1 MISVLLVA
9 ATIAVNSVSQ
19 NQVTRTV
26 TVNYTLSGEKA
37 VVTLDTVT
45 TNGAAMAAADLLN
58 VAGDGNRLMDI
69 GMHTLLW
76 QPPESA
82 GFGPFG
88 ANQVKVTL
96 KAWSVDAP
104 PDYMVIDLEFPER
117 VRYYT
122 CKEAIPGGIE
132 DMRYKTDFLAMRR
145 IPAAG
150 VTWRMGT
157 SKNVRPGNWGG
168 SSSWRAGEQTHYV
181 KLTSDFYLAV
191 YELTRRHF
199 YWLNNASFSVDN
211 GEDSFASYVPNGD
224 TWNLPMNSI
233 QFCVMRGWFHNS
245 NCGYLAT
252 LSDPYAEDTVF
263 KFWPRDGHD
272 ILPAKYAG
280 CSGAN
285 CTGSSP
291 RTSVLRKARDRY
303 GIDFDL
309 PTEAEWEFACRAGTE
324 KTLYNN
330 TDLGPNNVLD
340 PNLDEIAWYFFNS
353 SNETYQCCVPRPVG
367 LKKPNAYGLY
377 DMLGNVAETCLDIY
391 KDYPKSDVVE
401 GDPKG
406 AIPTTGQ
413 IRGLRILMRGGAFH
427 SDSCY
432 GPRSGARLSS
442 SSGVK
447 DQQSVGW
454 GQAKVATGND
464 AALSKRADGFRFWAP
479 CKAVK

>member
-1 MISVLLVA
+1 MISVLLAA

-19 NQVTRTV
+19 NPVTRTV

-58 VAGDGNRLMDI
+58 VAGDGNRLMDT

-104 PDYMVIDLEFPER
+104 PDYMVIDLEMPER

-157 SKNVRPGNWGG
+157 SKNVRPGNFNG
-168 SSSWRAGEQTHYV
+168 SNYRAAEQTHYV
-181 KLTSDFYLAV
+181 KLTKDFYLAV
-191 YELTRRHF
+191 YELTKRHF
-199 YWLNNASFSVDN
+199 YWMNNLKFDITN
-211 GEDSFASYVPNGD
+211 YTDPFAPYGG
-224 TWNLPMNSI
+224 TWDWPMNSV
-233 QFCVMRGWFHNS
+233 QYCMMRGWFHDS
-245 NCGYLAT
+245 GSAKCQYLAS
-252 LSDPYAEDTVF
+252 LEDPYRDDTVH
-263 KFWPRDGHD
+263 KFWPRDGHEID
-272 ILPAKYAG
+272 AANTPG
-280 CSGAN
+280 CSGVGCN
-285 CTGSSP
+285 GSSK
-291 RTSVLRKARDRY
+291 RTSVLRYARDRY

-309 PTEAEWEFACRAGTE
+309 PTETEWEFACRARTE

-340 PNLDEIAWYFFNS
+340 PNLDEIAWYLFNS
-353 SNETYQCCVPRPVG
+353 SNETYQCCVPHPVG

-377 DMLGNVAETCLDIY
+377 DMLGNVAEMCLDIY
-391 KDYPKSDVVE
+391 KAYDKSDVAE
-401 GDPKG
+401 ENPQG
-406 AIPTTGQ
+406 AIPAGN
-413 IRGLRILMRGGAFH
+413 IRGLYVMMRGGAFH
-427 SDSCY
+427 SESTT
-432 GPRSGARLSS
+432 GPRSGARIGTSS
-442 SSGVK
+442 CKS
-447 DQQSVGW
+447 QQSVGW
-454 GQAKVATGND
+454 SQAKVTTGND
-464 AALSKRADGFRFWAP
+464 AALKNCGDGFRFWAP